1 MESEISFWNNRPI
14 FGLIFPC
21 TQFAFFSRFYF
32 FVIADHNF
40 EATIG
45 LLTHYRVKCWSNKQ
59 PNMRYVKSWRC
70 SKFVASFVG
79 WEIFSYKEFPLKD
92 EQHKQTLSKIQ
103 LLPYFQDVIKSSI
116 RVFLFFRFF
125 EWVSSFDQ
133 PRMRGSFLCSY
144 Y

>member
-1 MESEISFWNNRPI
+1 MALSFHARN
-14 FGLIFPC
+14 FL
-21 TQFAFFSRFYF
+21 FSLVFIF

-59 PNMRYVKSWRC
+59 PNMRYIKSWRC
-70 SKFVASFVG
+70 SKFVASFVE

-103 LLPYFQDVIKSSI
+103 LLPYLYVIKSSI

-133 PRMRGSFLCSY
+133 PRMCGSFLCSY